1 MDLPAKFARLKE
13 SDSTSAEAMVFF
25 TQRISDKSDC
35 RIAKTSE
42 GYPCFIIPT
51 TSEAPRAP
59 APLQLEHLTV
69 QHGLRGNLRT
79 DEQESFAIFSLAILR
94 STEAP
99 LLNAFL
105 RLSEALTPHL
115 ASSPTPEEVSRAVM
129 RFADLLQR
137 LKKPAANTI
146 QGLWA
151 ELFVLT
157 SAKNPKDWVKAWHSD
172 PSGLHDFDFGQVRVE
187 VKSSSRRER
196 DHNFSHDQLCSS
208 PGVEIWV
215 ASLFVDR
222 TNGGQSVFDLVG
234 ELANS
239 LDADSLLTVDDIV
252 LRTLGDSYSKAES
265 FRFDRIL
272 AADSLRFF
280 RVCDVPKL
288 TNIPSNI
295 YDISYT
301 SRLDASRGLRSLPS
315 A

>member
-13 SDSTSAEAMVFF
+13 SDTTSGDAVVFV
-25 TQRISDKSDC
+25 TQRISDNSNC
-35 RIAKTSE
+35 RIAKTKE
-42 GYPCFIIPT
+42 GYPCFIVPT
-51 TSEAPRAP
+51 TSGAPRAP
-59 APLQLEHLTV
+59 APIQLEHLTV

-79 DEQESFAIFSLAILR
+79 DEHESFAIFSLAILR
-94 STEAP
+94 STETT

-115 ASSPTPEEVSRAVM
+115 TLSPTPEEVSRAVM

-137 LKKPAANTI
+137 LKKPATKTI

-157 SAKNPKDWVKAWHSD
+157 SSNKPGDWVRAWHSD
-172 PSGLHDFDFGQVRVE
+172 PSGRHDFDFGQVRVE

-196 DHNFSHDQLCSS
+196 DHSFSHDQLCSS

-222 TNGGQSVFDLVG
+222 TNGGQSVFDLLG
-234 ELANS
+234 DLGIS
-239 LDADSLLTVDDIV
+239 LDADSLLTVEDIV

-265 FRFDRIL
+265 FRFDRVL
-272 AADSLRFF
+272 ANDSLRFF
-280 RVCDVPKL
+280 RGCDVPKL
-288 TNIPSNI
+288 ANIPSDI

-301 SRLDASRGLRSLPS
+301 SRLDASKGLRSLPVL
-315 A
+315 